1 MPREWSGT
9 IIGPMAMSE
18 QLLARVPV
26 LAKLSREDLL
36 ALVAASRRRQY
47 RRQQV
52 IFDRDDPGDSL
63 HIIESGQVE
72 IVLPSDEG
80 GQLILAILGPG
91 DFFGDL
97 SLLDGAPRSAT
108 AVAGEPT
115 TTIVVRRADFL
126 TWLQSRPGAVMPI
139 FEALASRLRA
149 SNELLGDIA
158 FFEAPR
164 RLAKRLLE
172 VASAVPGPGQGPV
185 QVRLTQEELASL
197 VGISRE
203 SVNKHLRLWQEQG
216 LISLGRGR
224 LQVLKFERL
233 RALT

>member
-1 MPREWSGT
+1 
-9 IIGPMAMSE
+9 MAVSE

-47 RRQQV
+47 RRHQV

-63 HIIESGQVE
+63 HIIESGQVG
-72 IVLPSDEG
+72 ITLPSEEG
-80 GQLILAILGPG
+80 DQLILAILGPG

-108 AVAGEPT
+108 AVANEPT
-115 TTIVVRRADFL
+115 ATIVVRRADFL
-126 TWLQSRPGAVMPI
+126 TWLQSRPGAAPAI
-139 FEALASRLRA
+139 FEALANRLRA

-158 FFEAPR
+158 FFDAPR

-172 VASAVPGPGQGPV
+172 IASAVPGPGQGSV
-185 QVRLTQEELASL
+185 QVRLTQEELACL
-197 VGISRE
+197 VGVSRE
-203 SVNKHLRLWQEQG
+203 CVNRHLRVWQEQG

-224 LQVLKFERL
+224 LQVLQLERL